1 MLTSPDQAA
10 RRCSPSTTLSGKIRK
25 PMFCTTCGQQL
36 PETARFC
43 SKCGSAVDVDP
54 DATAL
59 GEDPDLDGNLET
71 LAPDIAETPRQAPR
85 AIRGP
90 TPRTTPRPPSAP
102 ARPRSAPSASVA
114 TTSDP
119 IGGGRFAAGAIVA
132 ERYRIVALLG
142 RGGMGEVYR
151 AEDLK
156 LSQVLAI
163 KFLPEALSKDASALA
178 RFHSEV
184 RIARQ
189 VSHPNVCRVFDI
201 GDADGVPFLTMEYI
215 DGEDLSSLVRR
226 IGRLPQDKAVEVSR
240 QIAAGLAAAH
250 ERGVIHRDLKPS
262 NVMLD
267 GTGKARVTD
276 FGLAGIAANIPGAD
290 VRAGTPAYMA
300 PEQLAGQEVTS
311 KSDIFSLGLVMY
323 EVLTGKRAYD
333 ATTVPELVKA
343 RQSGTMTNPSTIVRD
358 LDPLIERVILR
369 CLETDPAKRPATAL
383 QVAAALPG
391 GDPLA
396 AALAAGETPSPEM
409 VAAAGEKEGLNP
421 KIGLLCFAGV
431 ILVLGLLVVI
441 SQRAKMISYMPLGP
455 SPEVLAAKAR
465 EMIRTF
471 GYTDEPVDTAQG
483 FSLQRDYIRYIQSD
497 IKTPTRWN
505 ILKQDVPPGLVFWYR
520 ESPRPLVSLTPED
533 NLIYGRIGAD
543 EPPLEQSGAR
553 VLGLSPHGRLLNF
566 RAVPPQVADPLEGPL
581 PTPNWGTLFTAA
593 GLDAGQFKPVAPRWY
608 PLAWGDTRA
617 AWQGGWPNHPEIPLR
632 VEAAAY
638 RGRPIFFALLSPW
651 DKPSRMEEQRRT
663 RQNAI
668 TQWFRFAIILTIF
681 GFAIWLAAKNVRSGR
696 GDLRGAAR
704 LTLCVVLAGL
714 INWALLAHHSGSL
727 EGVVV
732 FILAISVSL
741 FIGMMTWLL
750 YAALEPYVRRH
761 WPDTL
766 ISWSR
771 MLAGKFK
778 DPVFGRDVLLGTL
791 FGLLAAMA
799 DQLQPL
805 VEAGLGKPPTQPF
818 GFNHSYA
825 LDGLRGSIAT
835 VLFQAAFSFSNAL
848 LVFFLFFIFRLLFKR
863 EWLAAVLLALL
874 FCIPSLGA
882 QNPLIDALFTAPFI
896 VAYLWILE
904 RFGLVAL
911 TVLYFVDQLADQMP
925 LTTPLTAWY
934 TEGALLG
941 MVVIVALAF
950 YGFHFSR
957 AGKPLFQGG
966 AWEL

>member
-1 MLTSPDQAA
+1 M
-10 RRCSPSTTLSGKIRK
+10 
-25 PMFCTTCGQQL
+25 
-36 PETARFC
+36 
-43 SKCGSAVDVDP
+43 
-54 DATAL
+54 
-59 GEDPDLDGNLET
+59 
-71 LAPDIAETPRQAPR
+71 
-85 AIRGP
+85 
-90 TPRTTPRPPSAP
+90 
-102 ARPRSAPSASVA
+102 

-119 IGGGRFAAGAIVA
+119 IGGGRFAPGAIVA

-184 RIARQ
+184 RVARQ

-201 GDADGVPFLTMEYI
+201 GDADGVPFLTMEYV

-240 QIAAGLAAAH
+240 QICAGLAAAH

-267 GTGKARVTD
+267 GAGKARITD
-276 FGLAGIAANIPGAD
+276 FGLAGIAANIQGAE

-300 PEQLAGQEVTS
+300 PEQLLGKEVTTR
-311 KSDIFSLGLVMY
+311 SDIFSLGLVMY

-333 ATTVPELVKA
+333 ATTVPELMKA
-343 RQSGTMTNPSTIVRD
+343 RQSGTLTNPSTLVRD
-358 LDPLIERVILR
+358 LDPLTERVILR

-431 ILVLGLLVVI
+431 ILALGLLLVI
-441 SQRAKMISYMPLGP
+441 SKSAKMISYVSLGP
-455 SPEVLAAKAR
+455 SPEVLAAKAS

-471 GYTDEPVDTAQG
+471 GYVDEPVDTAHG
-483 FSLQRDYIRYIQSD
+483 FSLQQDYIHYIQSD

-505 ILKQDVPPGLVFWYR
+505 RLRQDEPPSLVFWYR
-520 ESPRPLVSLTPED
+520 QSPRLLVSLTPED
-533 NLIYGRIGAD
+533 NLLYGRIETD
-543 EPPLEQSGAR
+543 DPPLEQSGSR
-553 VLGLSPHGRLLNF
+553 VIGLSPHGRLLNF
-566 RAVPPQVADPLEGPL
+566 RAIPPQVDDPPEGPV
-581 PTPNWGTLFTAA
+581 PTPNWGALFTAA
-593 GLDAGQFKPVAPRWY
+593 GLDASQLKPVPPRWH

-617 AWQGGWPNHPEIPLR
+617 AWEGGWPNHPEIPLR

-638 RGRPIFFALLSPW
+638 RGKPIFFALLSPW
-651 DKPSRMEEQRRT
+651 DKPSRMGEQRRT
-663 RQNAI
+663 RQNTI
-668 TQWFRFAIILTIF
+668 LQWFDFGLILTIF
-681 GFAIWLAAKNVRSGR
+681 GLGIWLATKNVRNGR
-696 GDLRGAAR
+696 GDLRGAMR
-704 LTLCVVLAGL
+704 LTLCVVVAGL
-714 INWALLAHHSGSL
+714 INWALLAHHVGSIA
-727 EGVVV
+727 GVVL
-732 FILAISVSL
+732 FILAMSVNL
-741 FIGMMTWLL
+741 FFGMMIWLL

-791 FGLLAAMA
+791 FGLLAAVA
-799 DQLQPL
+799 DQLQPI
-805 VEAGLGKPPTQPF
+805 VEAGLGKAPVPPF
-818 GFNHSYA
+818 GFQNSYS
-825 LDGLRGSIAT
+825 LDGLRGSTAT
-835 VLFQAAFSFSNAL
+835 VLFAAAASFSNAL
-848 LVFFLFFIFRLLFKR
+848 LAFFLFFILRLIFKR
-863 EWLAAVLLALL
+863 DWLAAVLVGLL
-874 FCIPSLGA
+874 FCIPSIAA

-896 VAYLWILE
+896 VAYLWILR

-911 TVLYFVDQLADQMP
+911 TVLYFVDQLADQIP
-925 LTTPLTAWY
+925 LTTPVTAWY
-934 TEGALLG
+934 TEGG
-941 MVVIVALAF
+941 MVGVVAIVALAL
-950 YGFHFSR
+950 YGFHVSR
-957 AGKPLFQGG
+957 AGKPLFAGD
-966 AWEL
+966 ALEI

>member
-1 MLTSPDQAA
+1 M
-10 RRCSPSTTLSGKIRK
+10 
-25 PMFCTTCGQQL
+25 
-36 PETARFC
+36 
-43 SKCGSAVDVDP
+43 
-54 DATAL
+54 
-59 GEDPDLDGNLET
+59 
-71 LAPDIAETPRQAPR
+71 
-85 AIRGP
+85 
-90 TPRTTPRPPSAP
+90 
-102 ARPRSAPSASVA
+102 

-119 IGGGRFAAGAIVA
+119 IGGGRFAPGAIVA

-184 RIARQ
+184 RVARQ

-201 GDADGVPFLTMEYI
+201 GDADGVPFLTMEYV

-240 QIAAGLAAAH
+240 QICAGLAAAH

-267 GTGKARVTD
+267 GAGKARITD
-276 FGLAGIAANIPGAD
+276 FGLAGIAANIQGAE

-300 PEQLAGQEVTS
+300 PEQLLGKEVTTR
-311 KSDIFSLGLVMY
+311 SDIFSLGLVMY

-333 ATTVPELVKA
+333 ATTVPELMKA
-343 RQSGTMTNPSTIVRD
+343 RQSGTLTNPSTLVRD
-358 LDPLIERVILR
+358 LDPLTERVILR

-431 ILVLGLLVVI
+431 ILALGLLLVI
-441 SQRAKMISYMPLGP
+441 SKSAKMISYVSLGP
-455 SPEVLAAKAR
+455 SPEVLAAKAS

-471 GYTDEPVDTAQG
+471 GYVDEPVDTAHG
-483 FSLQRDYIRYIQSD
+483 FSLQQDYIHYIQSD

-505 ILKQDVPPGLVFWYR
+505 RLRQDEPPSLVFWYR
-520 ESPRPLVSLTPED
+520 QSPRLLVSLTPED
-533 NLIYGRIGAD
+533 NLLYGRIETD
-543 EPPLEQSGAR
+543 DPPLEQSGSR
-553 VLGLSPHGRLLNF
+553 VIGLSPHGRLLNF
-566 RAVPPQVADPLEGPL
+566 RAIPPQVDDPPEGPV
-581 PTPNWGTLFTAA
+581 PTPNWGALFTAA
-593 GLDAGQFKPVAPRWY
+593 GLDASQLKPVPPRWH

-617 AWQGGWPNHPEIPLR
+617 AWEGGWPNHPEIPLR

-638 RGRPIFFALLSPW
+638 RGKPIFFALLSPW
-651 DKPSRMEEQRRT
+651 DKPSRMGEQRRT
-663 RQNAI
+663 RQKTI
-668 TQWFRFAIILTIF
+668 LQWFDFGLILTIF
-681 GFAIWLAAKNVRSGR
+681 GLGIWLATKNVRNGR
-696 GDLRGAAR
+696 GDLRGAMR
-704 LTLCVVLAGL
+704 LTLCVVVAGL
-714 INWALLAHHSGSL
+714 INWALLAHHVGSIA
-727 EGVVV
+727 GVVL
-732 FILAISVSL
+732 FILAMSVNL
-741 FIGMMTWLL
+741 FFGMMIWLL

-791 FGLLAAMA
+791 FGVLAAVA
-799 DQLQPL
+799 DQLQPI
-805 VEAGLGKPPTQPF
+805 VEAGLGKAPVPPF
-818 GFNHSYA
+818 GFQNSYS
-825 LDGLRGSIAT
+825 LDGLRGSTAT
-835 VLFQAAFSFSNAL
+835 VLFAAAASFSNAL
-848 LVFFLFFIFRLLFKR
+848 LAFFLFFILRLIFKR
-863 EWLAAVLLALL
+863 DWLAAVLVGLL
-874 FCIPSLGA
+874 FCIPSIAA

-896 VAYLWILE
+896 VAYLWILR

-911 TVLYFVDQLADQMP
+911 TVLYFVDQLADQIP

-934 TEGALLG
+934 TEGG
-941 MVVIVALAF
+941 MVGVVAIVALAL
-950 YGFHFSR
+950 YGFHVSR
-957 AGKPLFQGG
+957 AGKPLFAGD
-966 AWEL
+966 ALEI

>member
-1 MLTSPDQAA
+1 M
-10 RRCSPSTTLSGKIRK
+10 
-25 PMFCTTCGQQL
+25 
-36 PETARFC
+36 
-43 SKCGSAVDVDP
+43 
-54 DATAL
+54 
-59 GEDPDLDGNLET
+59 
-71 LAPDIAETPRQAPR
+71 
-85 AIRGP
+85 
-90 TPRTTPRPPSAP
+90 
-102 ARPRSAPSASVA
+102 

-119 IGGGRFAAGAIVA
+119 IGGGRFAPGAIVA

-184 RIARQ
+184 RVARQ

-201 GDADGVPFLTMEYI
+201 GDADGVPFLTMEYV

-240 QIAAGLAAAH
+240 QICAGLAAAH

-267 GTGKARVTD
+267 GAGKARITD
-276 FGLAGIAANIPGAD
+276 FGLAGIAANIQGAE

-300 PEQLAGQEVTS
+300 PEQLLGKEVTTR
-311 KSDIFSLGLVMY
+311 SDIFSLGLVMY

-333 ATTVPELVKA
+333 ATTVPELMKA
-343 RQSGTMTNPSTIVRD
+343 RQSGTLTNPSTLVRD
-358 LDPLIERVILR
+358 LDPLTERVILR

-431 ILVLGLLVVI
+431 ILALGLLLVI
-441 SQRAKMISYMPLGP
+441 SKSAKMISYVSLGP
-455 SPEVLAAKAR
+455 SPEVLAAKAS

-471 GYTDEPVDTAQG
+471 GYVDEPVDTAHG
-483 FSLQRDYIRYIQSD
+483 FSLQQDYIHYIQSD

-505 ILKQDVPPGLVFWYR
+505 RLRQDEPPSLVFWYR
-520 ESPRPLVSLTPED
+520 QSPRLLVSLTPED
-533 NLIYGRIGAD
+533 NLLYGRIETD
-543 EPPLEQSGAR
+543 DPPLEQSGSR
-553 VLGLSPHGRLLNF
+553 VIGLSPHGRLLNF
-566 RAVPPQVADPLEGPL
+566 RAIPPQVDDPPEGPV
-581 PTPNWGTLFTAA
+581 PTPNWGALFTAA
-593 GLDAGQFKPVAPRWY
+593 GLDASQLKPVPPRWY

-617 AWQGGWPNHPEIPLR
+617 AWEGGWPNHPEIPLR

-638 RGRPIFFALLSPW
+638 RGKPIFFALLSPW
-651 DKPSRMEEQRRT
+651 DKPSRMGEQRRT
-663 RQNAI
+663 RQNTI
-668 TQWFRFAIILTIF
+668 LQWFDFGLILTIF
-681 GFAIWLAAKNVRSGR
+681 GFGIWLATKNVRNGR
-696 GDLRGAAR
+696 GDLRGAMR
-704 LTLCVVLAGL
+704 LTLCVVVAGL
-714 INWALLAHHSGSL
+714 INWALLAHHVGSIA
-727 EGVVV
+727 GVVL
-732 FILAISVSL
+732 FILAMSVNL
-741 FIGMMTWLL
+741 FFGMMIWLL

-791 FGLLAAMA
+791 FGLLAAVA
-799 DQLQPL
+799 DQLQPI
-805 VEAGLGKPPTQPF
+805 VEAGLGKAPVPPF
-818 GFNHSYA
+818 GFQNSYS
-825 LDGLRGSIAT
+825 LDGLRGSTAT
-835 VLFQAAFSFSNAL
+835 VLFAAAASFSNAL
-848 LVFFLFFIFRLLFKR
+848 LAFFLFFILRLIFKR
-863 EWLAAVLLALL
+863 DWLAAVLVGLL
-874 FCIPSLGA
+874 FCIPSIAA

-896 VAYLWILE
+896 VAYLWILR

-911 TVLYFVDQLADQMP
+911 TVLYFVDQLADQIP

-934 TEGALLG
+934 TEGG
-941 MVVIVALAF
+941 MVGVVAIVALAL
-950 YGFHFSR
+950 YGFHVSR
-957 AGKPLFQGG
+957 AGKPLFAGD
-966 AWEL
+966 ALEI